1 MISVLIPVFNYNITG
16 LVQEVGNQLSAVGKP
31 YEIVVIDD
39 GSDLA
44 YKELNRAIL
53 KQPRVR
59 YLESPQNK
67 GRIATRNELLT
78 KAAFDWLLFLD
89 ADSVVISKDFTNSYL
104 DFLNGI
110 WDVVVGG
117 RVYSNE
123 KPPKCHLRLHW
134 TYGTHREAQPA
145 KHRLKRPYAG
155 FMSNNFLIRKS
166 VFQKMQISDEL
177 EGYGHEDTWMGIQLE
192 KMNAKV
198 FHIDNPVLHDGVE
211 DSSVFLNKSLNSLQN
226 LNRLQKI
233 VGDKTLKDHV
243 KLFAAYSRY
252 KKLGVLPILNFVVFL
267 MQPFILKGL
276 HSSKPSLFFFDLYR
290 LNNYARL
297 AANNNSQFKKG

>member
-16 LVQEVGNQLSAVGKP
+16 LVLEVGNQLSAVGKP

-39 GSDLA
+39 GSDLS

-53 KQPRVR
+53 KQPCVR

-104 DFLNGI
+104 DFLNGK

-117 RVYSNE
+117 RVYSTE
-123 KPPKCHLRLHW
+123 KPSECQLRLHW
-134 TYGTHREAQPA
+134 TYGSHREAQPA
-145 KHRLKRPYAG
+145 KHRLKRPCIG
-155 FMSNNFLIRKS
+155 FMSNNFLIRKG
-166 VFQKMQISDEL
+166 VFQKMQISDDL
-177 EGYGHEDTWMGIQLE
+177 QGYGHEDTWMGIQLE
-192 KMNAKV
+192 KMKVKV

-211 DSSVFLNKSLNSLQN
+211 ENNVFLDKSLNSLQN

-233 VGDKTLKDHV
+233 VGDETLKDHV

-252 KKLGVLPILNFVVFL
+252 KRLGVLPILNVIVSL
-267 MQPFILKGL
+267 MQPSILKGI
-276 HSSKPSLFFFDLYR
+276 HSCKPSLFFFDLYR
-290 LNNYARL
+290 LNYFARL
-297 AANNNSQFKKG
+297 AASKNS